1 VLGFGAAAPLVHPAT
16 GFSVAD
22 SLRLAPAV
30 ADDLATG
37 GVRAAQRRL
46 WPARAVAVHRLRRIG
61 LEALL
66 RMPPEGVP
74 AFFETFFA
82 LPERHRRAYLSGR
95 DDLAGHLAAM
105 AALFGHADINL
116 RRRLVEPAFRR
127 PAPALPTPRR

>member
-1 VLGFGAAAPLVHPAT
+1 MHPAT

-22 SLRLAPAV
+22 ALRLAPAV
-30 ADDLATG
+30 ADALAAG
-37 GVRAAQRRL
+37 GVPAAQRRI

-66 RMPPEGVP
+66 RMPPDAVP
-74 AFFETFFA
+74 GFFETFFA

-105 AALFGHADINL
+105 GALFGRADTLL
-116 RRRLVEPAFRR
+116 RGRLVAQAFRG
-127 PAPALPTPRR
+127 PAPPR